1 MWFLTKLWSKEFTK
15 KKKINTL
22 KIQKKKKKIYNNEN
36 YRNKEK
42 L

>member
-1 MWFLTKLWSKEFTK
+1 MFD
-15 KKKINTL
+15 KIMI
-22 KIQKKKKKIYNNEN
+22 KRIHQKKKKIYNNEN